1 VPNLGV
7 SELIVIFMIL
17 LVVFGASRLPA
28 LGEGLGR
35 TIRNFKR
42 GLASDDRIE
51 PTGPEV
57 TPAPKPAEKLTEK
70 AGVDKREAT
79 DAELID
85 KS

>member
-1 VPNLGV
+1 MPNLGV

-42 GLASDDRIE
+42 GLATDDRIE
-51 PTGPEV
+51 PTSAAV
-57 TPAPKPAEKLTEK
+57 TPPPKPAEKST
-70 AGVDKREAT
+70 DKPASDKSEAA

>member
-1 VPNLGV
+1 MPSV

-17 LVVFGASRLPA
+17 FLVFGASRLPA

-35 TIRNFKR
+35 TIRGFKR
-42 GLASDDRIE
+42 GISEDKAITPPPPSAAKDAAKSSVARKETDAS
-51 PTGPEV
+51 
-57 TPAPKPAEKLTEK
+57 
-70 AGVDKREAT
+70 

>member
-17 LVVFGASRLPA
+17 LLVFGASRLPA

-35 TIRNFKR
+35 TIRGFKR
-42 GLASDDRIE
+42 GISDDSKL
-51 PTGPEV
+51 V
-57 TPAPKPAEKLTEK
+57 TPPPAESKDASKPAVARKET
-70 AGVDKREAT
+70 EAT
-79 DAELID
+79 DADLID

>member
-17 LVVFGASRLPA
+17 LLVFGASRLPA

-35 TIRNFKR
+35 TLRGFKR
-42 GLASDDRIE
+42 GFSDDPPSAAE
-51 PTGPEV
+51 PGKEADKVASKPSV
-57 TPAPKPAEKLTEK
+57 TKTE
-70 AGVDKREAT
+70 ADE
-79 DAELID
+79 AELID